1 MKKIV
6 LSITSI
12 LIGVA
17 IAITIVFVFSERKRE
32 VYINSS
38 YNDVRL
44 SFGKTKVK
52 EINKVRSSSLEI
64 ERMNYISDP
73 YEFYENK
80 IKTSEYYNSKLVFED
95 EYDNIFGYLIKDE
108 VAFKYKVS
116 GDFIMLSTMGVESNI
131 EGRYDIV
138 LADFYDFMGIN
149 QDIYVGYAEDC
160 SWVFYYNHDIKY
172 HDVVEL
178 YKHMNGDM
186 VKIDDDIIY
195 LKGYDIDLN
204 LSEDYVVKIVNKNGK
219 AYGCVYDYPTA

>member
-32 VYINSS
+32 VYMNSS

-52 EINKVRSSSLEI
+52 KINKIRETALEI
-64 ERMNYISDP
+64 ELIYYISDP

-95 EYDNIFGYLIKDE
+95 KYDNIFGYLIKDE
-108 VAFKYKVS
+108 VAFKYKVEEDS
-116 GDFIMLSTMGVESNI
+116 ITLGTMGVESNI
-131 EGRYDIV
+131 EG
-138 LADFYDFMGIN
+138 
-149 QDIYVGYAEDC
+149 GY
-160 SWVFYYNHDIKY
+160 I
-172 HDVVEL
+172 
-178 YKHMNGDM
+178 
-186 VKIDDDIIY
+186 
-195 LKGYDIDLN
+195 
-204 LSEDYVVKIVNKNGK
+204 
-219 AYGCVYDYPTA
+219 

>member
-52 EINKVRSSSLEI
+52 EINKARSALEI
-64 ERMNYISDP
+64 ELMYYISDP

-95 EYDNIFGYLIKDE
+95 KYDNIFGYLIKDE
-108 VAFKYKVS
+108 VAFKYKVEEDS
-116 GDFIMLSTMGVESNI
+116 VTLGTMGVESNI
-131 EGRYDIV
+131 EGWYI
-138 LADFYDFMGIN
+138 
-149 QDIYVGYAEDC
+149 
-160 SWVFYYNHDIKY
+160 
-172 HDVVEL
+172 
-178 YKHMNGDM
+178 
-186 VKIDDDIIY
+186 
-195 LKGYDIDLN
+195 
-204 LSEDYVVKIVNKNGK
+204 
-219 AYGCVYDYPTA
+219 

>member
-52 EINKVRSSSLEI
+52 KINKIRETALEI
-64 ERMNYISDP
+64 QLMYYISDP
-73 YEFYENK
+73 YDFYEK
-80 IKTSEYYNSKLVFED
+80 QIKTSEYYNSKLVFED
-95 EYDNIFGYLIKDE
+95 KYDNIFGYLIKDE
-108 VAFKYKVS
+108 VAFKYKVEEDS
-116 GDFIMLSTMGVESNI
+116 ITLGTMGVESNI
-131 EGRYDIV
+131 EGGYDIV
-138 LADFYDFMGIN
+138 LADFYDFMGVN
-149 QDIYVGYAEDC
+149 KDIYVGYEEDC
-160 SWVFYYNHDIKY
+160 SWVFYYKHDIKY
-172 HDVVEL
+172 DDIVEL

-186 VKIDDDIIY
+186 VKIDGDIIY
-195 LKGYDIDLN
+195 LKAYDRDLN

-219 AYGCVYDYPTA
+219 AYGCVYDYPTS